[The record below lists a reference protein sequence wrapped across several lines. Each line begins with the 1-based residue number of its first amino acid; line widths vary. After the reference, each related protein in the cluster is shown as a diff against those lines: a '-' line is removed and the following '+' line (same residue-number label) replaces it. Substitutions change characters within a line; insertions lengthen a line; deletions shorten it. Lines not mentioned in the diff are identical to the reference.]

1 MPLVKTCSRK
11 LSSASSATSSV
22 IPSGDAAGR
31 TALFPVPSSSLS
43 QLLVWCP
50 MVMREQPRV
59 VAIDG
64 KLEAQ
69 RQGGVPQP
77 GRPPPRRC
85 IRFEDHEPQVLED
98 TLQSPYGSHTSP
110 SAGPRQTARGRSTRC
125 GTRQSWCPKAAGS
138 WSASSSRA
146 MRAATKPSA
155 A

>member
-98 TLQSPYGSHTSP
+98 TLHRLMVAIP
-110 SAGPRQTARGRSTRC
+110 ARV
-125 GTRQSWCPKAAGS
+125 PV
-138 WSASSSRA
+138 RA
-146 MRAATKPSA
+146 KRRVGAQLDAVRDKVGAQKQPVVGLRAHRAPCV
-155 A
+155 